1 MAGVM
6 LLPATVTTYASG
18 VVVIPGLLAGS
29 RLHVES
35 IQALK
40 FKDVVPQGTDYS
52 CGSAAVATIL
62 HYAYGE
68 NLSGPEVLRG
78 MLESSNSKEVR
89 KRGFS
94 MLDMQH
100 YVKHLGYRGVGYRV
114 PANVLTKVKIP
125 VIVLMN
131 IRGYEHFVVLKR
143 VSGGYAF
150 LADPRLGNREIPL
163 ARFVREWNGV
173 IFAIVGR
180 NYDHETPLRKGGVT
194 RVHGVLPVVRE
205 ILNAPTGHFGVVPIN
220 QF

>member
-1 MAGVM
+1 M
-6 LLPATVTTYASG
+6 LLQATISAGASG
-18 VVVIPGLLAGS
+18 VAVIPGLLSGA

-52 CGSAAVATIL
+52 CGSATVATIL

-78 MLESSNSKEVR
+78 MLESSNAKEVR

-100 YVKHLGYRGVGYRV
+100 YVKHLGYRGIGYRV
-114 PANVLTKVKIP
+114 PPKVLTKVKIP

-131 IRGYEHFVVLKR
+131 IHGYEHFVVLKR
-143 VSGGYAF
+143 VSEGYAF
-150 LADPRLGNREIPL
+150 LGDPRLGNREIPL

-194 RVHGVLPVVRE
+194 RVHAVIPLVRE
-205 ILNAPTGHFGVVPIN
+205 ILSAPTGHFGVVPTN